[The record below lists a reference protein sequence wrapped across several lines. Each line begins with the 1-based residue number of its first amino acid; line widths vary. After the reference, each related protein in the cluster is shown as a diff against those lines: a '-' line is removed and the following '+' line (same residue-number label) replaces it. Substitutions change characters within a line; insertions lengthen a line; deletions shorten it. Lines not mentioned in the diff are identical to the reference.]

1 MLITANEIYCANAG
15 DSRTVMCERGNA
27 VDLSFDH
34 KPDLP
39 EERNRIIKAGGE
51 VVDGRVN
58 GMLALS
64 RAIGDFDYKP
74 VTPPKDAQPSWF
86 LNNHMVTAY
95 PDVVVKPLHKD
106 IEFIILACDGIWDC
120 KTSDQVVQF
129 FREVLPVHGTNNKE
143 I

>member
-1 MLITANEIYCANAG
+1 
-15 DSRTVMCERGNA
+15 MCEKGNA
-27 VDLSFDH
+27 IELSQDH

-39 EERNRIIKAGGE
+39 EERSRIIKAGGE

-64 RAIGDFDYKP
+64 RAIGDFDYKT
-74 VTPPKDAQPSWF
+74 VSPPKDAAPGWF

-95 PDVVVKPLHKD
+95 PDVVVRPLHKD
-106 IEFIILACDGIWDC
+106 VEFIILACDGIWDC
-120 KTSDQVVQF
+120 RTSDQVVQF
-129 FREVLPVHGTNNKE
+129 FKELLPVHGTNNKE